1 MLKLKTSFMCLA
13 MFAIIQCPGG
23 AEAGN
28 GLRQGD
34 HATTL
39 TATTVNAAKPT
50 AAKTNVAKPDQESN
64 DVFVQPESSKP
75 VDKETVNTYR
85 RVNITIGALLVISI
99 AILVN
104 LLVLYR
110 KNRRLNSRLTK
121 LNKTLIRER
130 NNLRNAQADL
140 IRARNKALSAE
151 NRKTQLV
158 NYVSHEIVTP
168 LNTIVQYSHM
178 IIEAIDEEKRD
189 YLENFADV
197 VRINTK
203 MLQTLANDVQEINA
217 LECNELPLNI
227 VPASVLKICN
237 TALDSVKPEIKNEK
251 VKLIFPQAESDDHT
265 INTDPLRVETMLIN
279 LLSNAVKFTDE
290 GTVELSYEVNRSNH
304 TITFSVTDTGP
315 GIPQGKDDEIFERFS
330 KLNPETEGHGLGLPI
345 CKLVAQLLETDVMLD
360 RSHQNGARFH
370 FTLPMDTSKKDVA
383 QVQPQEVEATIS

>member
-1 MLKLKTSFMCLA
+1 MCLA

>member
-28 GLRQGD
+28 DLRQGD

>member
-1 MLKLKTSFMCLA
+1 MCLA

-28 GLRQGD
+28 DLRQGD

>member
-1 MLKLKTSFMCLA
+1 
-13 MFAIIQCPGG
+13 
-23 AEAGN
+23 
-28 GLRQGD
+28 
-34 HATTL
+34 
-39 TATTVNAAKPT
+39 
-50 AAKTNVAKPDQESN
+50 
-64 DVFVQPESSKP
+64 
-75 VDKETVNTYR
+75 
-85 RVNITIGALLVISI
+85 
-99 AILVN
+99 
-104 LLVLYR
+104 
-110 KNRRLNSRLTK
+110 
-121 LNKTLIRER
+121 LIRER

>member
-383 QVQPQEVEATIS
+383 QVQPQEVDATIS

>member
-1 MLKLKTSFMCLA
+1 MCLA

-28 GLRQGD
+28 GIRQGD

-197 VRINTK
+197 VRINSR

>member
-110 KNRRLNSRLTK
+110 KNQRLNSRLTK

>member
-1 MLKLKTSFMCLA
+1 MFKLKDFILPVAVFA
-13 MFAIIQCPGG
+13 MLQFPPG
-23 AEAGN
+23 AEAAYAPSH
-28 GLRQGD
+28 GD
-34 HATTL
+34 QVTL
-39 TATTVNAAKPT
+39 TASTSNASKPT
-50 AAKTNVAKPDQESN
+50 AAKTNVAKPDQESA

-75 VDKETVNTYR
+75 VDDYTVNTYR

-130 NNLRNAQADL
+130 NNLRAAQADL

-168 LNTIVQYSHM
+168 LNTIVQYSQM
-178 IIEAIDEEKRD
+178 IIEAIDEDKRN
-189 YLENFADV
+189 YLEDFADV

-227 VPASVLKICN
+227 VPSSVLKICK
-237 TALDSVKPEIKNEK
+237 AAVDSVKPEIKNEK
-251 VKLIFPQAESDDHT
+251 VKLIFPQSDSDDYT
-265 INTDPLRVETMLIN
+265 IATDPLRVETMLIN

-290 GTVELSYEVNRSNH
+290 GTVELSYDVNRSNH

-360 RSHQNGARFH
+360 RTHRNGARFH
-370 FTLPMDTSKKDVA
+370 FTLPIDKKT
-383 QVQPQEVEATIS
+383 QVQEQPQEVEATIS